1 MKNAPLLG
9 LLALSLAAAS
19 FGCGKQG
26 EGEPCNVLAGNDGA
40 DDCEDG
46 LVCKPGSE
54 LNEGRAD
61 TCCPPSGSTNPACVP
76 GGLGTSSST
85 TSTSSS
91 SASTST
97 SSATS
102 SSASGGGGA
111 GGAGG
116 SGGAGG
122 GTGGT
127 GGT

>member
-1 MKNAPLLG
+1 VKNALLLG
-9 LLALSLAAAS
+9 LLALSLVAPS

-26 EGEPCNVLAGNDGA
+26 EGEPCDVLAGNDGA

-46 LVCKPGSE
+46 LVCTPGSD
-54 LNEGRAD
+54 LNEGGAD
-61 TCCPPSGSTNPACVP
+61 ICCPPSGSTNPSCVP

-85 TSTSSS
+85 TATSSS
-91 SASTST
+91 STST
-97 SSATS
+97 TAT
-102 SSASGGGGA
+102 SSASGGGSGGSGGS

-116 SGGAGG
+116 SGG